1 MSVLVLCTISSIML
15 YISEQITMYRF
26 EALLEIS
33 DKLSIKLNVF
43 SYMILQC
50 WLNILK
56 KFITIL
62 YDFEKH
68 SGQVVSLEI
77 PQLVQQEVSL
87 FKGKEMNLFKM
98 GEDMKIKILFGNQ
111 RTVMSDKMVKNGVS
125 QGFIFHA
132 IIPLG
137 RQSGCSSYMI
147 STVSWLPS

>member
-26 EALLEIS
+26 EALSEIS

-50 WLNILK
+50 CLNILE

-68 SGQVVSLEI
+68 SGWVVSLER
-77 PQLVQQEVSL
+77 PYLVQQEVSL

-98 GEDMKIKILFGNQ
+98 GEDMKIKILFGN
-111 RTVMSDKMVKNGVS
+111 
-125 QGFIFHA
+125 
-132 IIPLG
+132 
-137 RQSGCSSYMI
+137 
-147 STVSWLPS
+147 